1 MGEAP
6 VRHFPVYLDLT
17 ARPVVVVGGDHEA
30 RRRAVA
36 LWRSGADVTVVT
48 PDPSPEL
55 LEMQAGGAITI
66 EQRAYVR
73 GDLAGA
79 FLAFCSGV
87 EPEIARAV
95 FAEADGLGC
104 LVNVSGEPS
113 LSSFIVPGVVR
124 RGALQIAVS
133 TGGTAPVAAKAVRRA
148 IKAEFDEAYS
158 RWVEVLGELHQL
170 AVEQLDS
177 AEKVASVLAAA
188 SNLPLLERLRAG
200 EELDTAA
207 VLVEAQALA
216 ADAGEPESEP
226 AAADE
231 TVPDSD
237 SEADKE

>member
-1 MGEAP
+1 MGEVP

-17 ARPVVVVGGDHEA
+17 ARPVVVVGGDDEA
-30 RRRAVA
+30 RRRAIA

-55 LEMQAGGAITI
+55 LEMQAGDAITI

-79 FLAFCSGV
+79 FLVFCSGV
-87 EPEIARAV
+87 DSEIARAV
-95 FAEADGLGC
+95 FAEADGMGC

-148 IKAEFDEAYS
+148 IKDEFDEAYG
-158 RWVEVLGELHQL
+158 RWVGLLGELHQL
-170 AVEQLDS
+170 ATEQLDS
-177 AEKVASVLAAA
+177 AEKVASVLEAA
-188 SNLPLLERLRAG
+188 STMPLLERLRAG
-200 EELDTAA
+200 EELDAA
-207 VLVEAQALA
+207 VVL
-216 ADAGEPESEP
+216 ADAQSHVVDGPASDSDSASDEPVTP
-226 AAADE
+226 
-231 TVPDSD
+231 TD